1 MNIIS
6 SLLENFKMAVD
17 SIISNKMRSF
27 LTMLGIIIGIS
38 SVIAIISLGAGGQ
51 ESITGEFEKLGSS
64 TVNVSTDTTKASE
77 SDLITFEDIKQIKNK
92 VDTARYVAPSVS
104 KNGVAISDTSN
115 KRASISGTNTDG
127 FIIQNTEFLYG
138 RAFNER
144 EYTEGK
150 NVVIIDEDSA
160 TDLFGYTD
168 VTGKSIKIGSAKSPI
183 KATIIGVTV
192 SPFGSTFKN
201 MGRNQRPGIFY
212 VPATLL
218 QNMYSNEFSIDKI
231 SIMASDKD
239 TLEETGNSAK
249 NVLESRHN
257 NRGKDIYTA
266 QGALSQLEQIN
277 NVLGIFTTF
286 IGAVAAISLIVGGI
300 GVMNIMLV
308 SVTERTREIGI
319 RKAIGATTN
328 KILLQFLT
336 ESVIISLIGG
346 IIGLLVGIT
355 GAYAIGSFASIT
367 PSLSI
372 SAIVGVIAF
381 SSAVGIFFGIY
392 PARKAAKLDPIEALR
407 YE

>member
-6 SLLENFKMAVD
+6 SLLENFKMAID

-77 SDLITFEDIKQIKNK
+77 SDMITFEDIKQIRNK
-92 VDTARYVAPSVS
+92 VDTAKYVAPSVS
-104 KNGVAISDTSN
+104 KTGVAISDTSN

-160 TDLFGYTD
+160 NDLFGYTD

-266 QGALSQLEQIN
+266 QGALSQLDQIN

-346 IIGLLVGIT
+346 IIGLLVGII
-355 GAYAIGSFASIT
+355 GAYGIGSFASIT

-372 SAIVGVIAF
+372 SAIIGVIAF